1 MTLPPQ
7 PAVAYRKHSSV
18 QKRATKVGR
27 WRIEADE
34 LMYWNRH
41 MFWLFDVD
49 WRAGPV
55 DMETSFFAR
64 VHPDDVP
71 SVREAKKAA
80 EQSTGGYHTS
90 YRCVWRD
97 GTELK
102 VKVFASRMI
111 MADGS
116 IAMTGTCVNMTELQG
131 LHDKDV
137 AQMQHEQI
145 QHCTLRSKQQKQH
158 AIAVVGEAGSG
169 VQPGSWSLGRCIAV
183 GSYGAVHVAVHE
195 ATSHTFAVKIIP
207 VKTYSLDQLELQKY
221 LKACD
226 EVYILRQLRHP
237 NIVAYYGAEVH
248 GNQLCILQEFVP
260 GGSLGLMLQKTG
272 ALSQELTRHY
282 AHQILQGLAYL
293 HT

>member
-7 PAVAYRKHSSV
+7 PAVAHRKHSSV
-18 QKRATKVGR
+18 QSRATKVGR

-55 DMETSFFAR
+55 DMEASFFAR
-64 VHPDDVP
+64 VHPDDVL

-102 VKVFASRMI
+102 IKVFASKMI

-116 IAMTGTCVNMTELQG
+116 IAMTGTCVNMTELQR
-131 LHDKDV
+131 LHDKDT
-137 AQMQHEQI
+137 AQMQHEQM
-145 QHCTLRSKQQKQH
+145 QHCTLHSKQQKQH
-158 AIAVVGEAGSG
+158 AIAAVGRPGSG

-183 GSYGAVHVAVHE
+183 GSFGAVHVAVH
-195 ATSHTFAVKIIP
+195 TLTGLNFAVKLIP
-207 VKTYSLDQLELQKY
+207 VKTCSLNQHELQKY
-221 LKACD
+221 LRTCH

-260 GGSLGLMLQKTG
+260 SGSLGLMLQKAG